1 MSDWFTVTAHR
12 LCMSPRNRESC
23 GLFSS
28 FFPNRR
34 SHCANGTNSY
44 LHLPSW
50 KQLVITA
57 VYLPFG
63 VLFRFSS
70 THHRVFVMTLKSEG
84 CRARALKSND
94 LTQFSSPP
102 LTGAIRMIQLNSA
115 RFSRISRRLIFFRG
129 SPWPSRGSR
138 EPRWTTNCV
147 HLLRGGGKSDPL

>member
-1 MSDWFTVTAHR
+1 MGCFP
-12 LCMSPRNRESC
+12 L
-23 GLFSS
+23 
-28 FFPNRR
+28 FFPTVVRTAQTVRTLICICRAGNNL
-34 SHCANGTNSY
+34 SS
-44 LHLPSW
+44 
-50 KQLVITA
+50 A

-70 THHRVFVMTLKSEG
+70 TDRVFVMTLKSEG

-94 LTQFSSPP
+94 LAQFSSPP

>member
-23 GLFSS
+23 GVFSS

-70 THHRVFVMTLKSEG
+70 TDRVFVMTLKSEG

-94 LTQFSSPP
+94 LAQFSSPP